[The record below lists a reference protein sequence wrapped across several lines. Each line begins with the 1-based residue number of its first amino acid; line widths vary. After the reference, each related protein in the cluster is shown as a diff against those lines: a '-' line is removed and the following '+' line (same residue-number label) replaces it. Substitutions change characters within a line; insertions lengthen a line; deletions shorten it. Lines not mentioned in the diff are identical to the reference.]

1 MIDKI
6 KLPALPARAP
16 DAHKG
21 DFGKVLVVG
30 GSRAMPGAAAL
41 AAWAALKSGAGLV
54 KVAAPVSALPM
65 VGAHSPCY
73 TLLPCAETDAGTLS
87 PKALDVILEEAKA
100 ADTLALGPG
109 ISTNDETAKLALDV
123 IAKTSHPLVIDADG
137 LNIAAARPDVLAKR
151 KGFCVLTPHPGEFA
165 RLDGSKA
172 PKDEAGRID
181 AAGRLA
187 KKTKCLVL
195 LKGAGT
201 VVIDGDQIH
210 VNRTGNPG
218 MATAGSGDVLTGMI
232 AALLHALSP
241 GIEAVA
247 LAAHL
252 HGLAGD
258 LAEKK
263 VGEISLTAF
272 DILDHLPAAFQQ
284 HQKGKP

>member
-1 MIDKI
+1 MTEKI
-6 KLPALPARAP
+6 NLPEMPSRAS

-21 DFGKVLVVG
+21 DFGKILVIG

-73 TLLPCAETDAGTLS
+73 TLLPCAETDSGTLS
-87 PKALDVILEEAKA
+87 TKALSTILEEAKA

-109 ISTNDETAKLALDV
+109 ITTHEETAKLVFDV

-137 LNIAAARPDVLAKR
+137 LNIVAQKPEVLAKR
-151 KGFCVLTPHPGEFA
+151 KGYCVLTPHPGEFA

-172 PKDEAGRID
+172 PRDEAGRIES
-181 AAGRLA
+181 ARRLA
-187 KKTKCLVL
+187 KKTNCTVL

-201 VVIDGDQIH
+201 VVTDGDGVY
-210 VNRTGNPG
+210 VNKTGNPG

-232 AALLHALSP
+232 AVLLHAFSP
-241 GIEAVA
+241 GIEAAA

-258 LAEKK
+258 LAAAN
-263 VGEISLTAF
+263 VGEISLTAR
-272 DILDHLPAAFQQ
+272 DILEQLSAAFQQ